1 MPITVST
8 RPDCQSRRYSAASV
22 NNPYSTPDTSS
33 LSPPSRSSRIVSR
46 SLVWR
51 EMMRPDVYD
60 SWNSRLRRW
69 VWRKMRL
76 RRSSMIACVNRAA
89 TTTYQPISTAP
100 PMPAVR

>member
-1 MPITVST
+1 MTVRT
-8 RPDCQSRRYSAASV
+8 RPDCQSMRNSATRV
-22 NNPYSTPDTSS
+22 NRPYSTPETSS
-33 LSPPSRSSRIVSR
+33 FSPPSNSSRIVSR

-69 VWRKMRL
+69 VCRKMRF
-76 RRSSMIACVNRAA
+76 RRSSMTACVRRAA